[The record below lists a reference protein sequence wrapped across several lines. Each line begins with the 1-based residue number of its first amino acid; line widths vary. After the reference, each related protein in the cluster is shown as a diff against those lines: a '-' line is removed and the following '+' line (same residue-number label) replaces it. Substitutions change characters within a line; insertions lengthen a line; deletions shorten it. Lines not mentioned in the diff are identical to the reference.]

1 VTAEQKATGKAAAGK
16 AAAARAERKP
26 KAKSLTFKGLKFKLP
41 PELPDTFIFDVIEI
55 EAAGESAG
63 PIFRMLRSIL
73 GPEQFTE
80 LRNAVQSKAIAAD
93 DIDDFVSAVF
103 EKYGLDLGE
112 SSASQD
118 S

>member
-1 VTAEQKATGKAAAGK
+1 MSAETKATGKAAAGK

-26 KAKSLTFKGLKFKLP
+26 RAKALTFKGLKFALP
-41 PELPDTFIFDVIEI
+41 AELPDTFIFDVIEI

-73 GPEQFTE
+73 GSEQFNV
-80 LRNAVQSKAIAAD
+80 LRNAVENKAIAATE
-93 DIDDFVSAVF
+93 IDDFVSAVF
-103 EKYGLDLGE
+103 EKYGLGLGE

>member
-1 VTAEQKATGKAAAGK
+1 MSAETKATGKAAAGK

-26 KAKSLTFKGLKFKLP
+26 RAKSLAFKGLKFTLP

-55 EAAGESAG
+55 EAAGESVG

-73 GPEQFTE
+73 GPEQFNV
-80 LRNAVQSKAIAAD
+80 LRNAVENKTIAPEE
-93 DIDDFVSAVF
+93 IDDFVSAVF
-103 EKYGLDLGE
+103 GKYGLDLGE